1 MTFQVNVTLARK
13 DVTLLRKSKRGRDLG
28 GRSSASGLE
37 VGNEGRNDH
46 GAKVDG
52 PGVGVFGQEGLL
64 ALEILDLESIELIL
78 FGGSEHTGALIEQL
92 EKAAL
97 RIHFTTT
104 SLEVCF

>member
-1 MTFQVNVTLARK
+1 M
-13 DVTLLRKSKRGRDLG
+13 G

-37 VGNEGRNDH
+37 VGNEGRDDH

-64 ALEILDLESIELIL
+64 ALEVLDLESIELIL
-78 FGGSEHTGALIEQL
+78 FRGGEHTGALIEQL

-97 RIHFTTT
+97 RIHEFTTT